1 MTPEYEQLERI
12 KTIIAEIVGSTQF
25 IDRLDVAF
33 DHSMASGNI
42 QEQIK
47 TYEGAVQLIAS
58 GIPLDNVLF
67 CVNFGLVDTI
77 LLGAKLYG
85 NSQDKLELDRPIHSE
100 KINPGA
106 YNWMEVDISES

>member
-42 QEQIK
+42 QEQINA
-47 TYEGAVQLIAS
+47 YEGAVQLIAS
-58 GIPLDNVLF
+58 GIPLDNVLLF
-67 CVNFGLVDTI
+67 VNFWLVN
-77 LLGAKLYG
+77 GK
-85 NSQDKLELDRPIHSE
+85 SELDRPIHSE